1 MRTVA
6 CTRLQVFPSHAIY
19 RLFCPCTYFTTEMC
33 AVALTVSAAPKGS
46 VRKNTATEVRAKV
59 ESETL
64 RKDSYW
70 QEGQYI
76 GRMVQSTSMAILE
89 E

>member
-1 MRTVA
+1 MNFKTVNANGCVHATTSFSFA
-6 CTRLQVFPSHAIY
+6 CNLQT
-19 RLFCPCTYFTTEMC
+19 FCPCTYFTTEMC

-76 GRMVQSTSMAILE
+76 GRMV
-89 E
+89 